1 LRKPPSSNRDNGTE
15 FALTASTKAVSATVE
30 DGNAYKQGNDLMK
43 VQNIFTHAD
52 RCRLG
57 QLLSSDDARGV
68 APQHMLDDLE
78 CLLEE
83 AEGVESDSI
92 RDDVV
97 TMNSTVL
104 LVNTNS
110 AAELICTVVYPEDV
124 ELIDGGIS
132 VLEPLGTRLIGCEV
146 GDLIECESRS
156 NPGPW
161 RIAKILFQPE
171 QMRTL

>member
-1 LRKPPSSNRDNGTE
+1 M
-15 FALTASTKAVSATVE
+15 
-30 DGNAYKQGNDLMK
+30 NA
-43 VQNIFTHAD
+43 QNIFTYTD

-68 APQHMLDDLE
+68 APRHMLDMLE

-83 AEGVESDSI
+83 AEAVESESVP
-92 RDDVV
+92 DDVV

-110 AAELICTVVYPEDV
+110 GAEFICTVVYPEDV
-124 ELIDGGIS
+124 DIIDEGVS

-146 GDLIECESRS
+146 SDLIECESQS
-156 NPGPW
+156 DPGPW
-161 RIAKILFQPE
+161 RIAAILFQPE
-171 QMRTL
+171 RVGNFAM

>member
-1 LRKPPSSNRDNGTE
+1 
-15 FALTASTKAVSATVE
+15 
-30 DGNAYKQGNDLMK
+30 MK

-171 QMRTL
+171 QMRTR